1 MNLFLSITDMDR
13 DLTLALNGSE
23 SMFSNNLMTVFTN
36 TISWSLL
43 IAMLLYIFFR
53 NNSPKDAII
62 ILLTIAVMVLVMDR
76 FCSGYVKPTV
86 ARWRPSCDPDIM
98 YLVDVVNNYRSHK
111 YGFFSGHAS
120 NTMCVAMFLSWLFRY
135 RKLTII
141 LFVWSSIAS
150 YTRIYLGVHYVG
162 DILVGTIAGLLIGYL
177 FYRLYY
183 YLFKRNQQIYRDSE
197 QYTITG
203 YLKSDLDLFFCVIL
217 FNYLLLIIISLFLG
231 IR

>member
-1 MNLFLSITDMDR
+1 MNLFLSITDIDR

-23 SMFSNNLMTVFTN
+23 SMFWNNLMTVFTN
-36 TISWSLL
+36 TLSWSLL

-162 DILVGTIAGLLIGYL
+162 DILVGTIAGLLIGYF

>member
-1 MNLFLSITDMDR
+1 MNLFLSITDIDR

-23 SMFSNNLMTVFTN
+23 SMFWNNLMTVFTN
-36 TISWSLL
+36 TLSWSLL

>member
-1 MNLFLSITDMDR
+1 MHLFLSITDIDR

-23 SMFSNNLMTVFTN
+23 SMFWNNLMTIFTN
-36 TISWSLL
+36 TFSWSLL
-43 IAMLLYIFFR
+43 IVMLLYIFFR

-62 ILLTIAVMVLVMDR
+62 ILLTIAMLVFVMDR
-76 FCSGYVKPTV
+76 FCSGFVKPTV

-135 RKLTII
+135 RKLSIL

-162 DILVGTIAGLLIGYL
+162 DILVGTAAGLLVGYL
-177 FYRLYY
+177 FYRLYF
-183 YLFKRNQQIYRDSE
+183 YLFQRNQQIYRDSE
-197 QYTITG
+197 QYTVTG
-203 YLKSDLDLFFCVIL
+203 YLKKDLDLFFCVIL

>member
-1 MNLFLSITDMDR
+1 MHLFLSITDIDR

-23 SMFSNNLMTVFTN
+23 SMFWNNLMTIFTN
-36 TISWSLL
+36 TFSWSLL
-43 IAMLLYIFFR
+43 IVMLLYIFFR

-62 ILLTIAVMVLVMDR
+62 ILLTIAMLVFVMDR
-76 FCSGYVKPTV
+76 FCSGSVKPTV

-135 RKLTII
+135 RKLSIL

-162 DILVGTIAGLLIGYL
+162 DILVGTAAGLLVGYL
-177 FYRLYY
+177 FYRLYF
-183 YLFKRNQQIYRDSE
+183 YLFQRNQQIYRDSE
-197 QYTITG
+197 QYTVTG
-203 YLKSDLDLFFCVIL
+203 YLKKDLDLFFCVIL

>member
-1 MNLFLSITDMDR
+1 MHLFLSITDIDR

-23 SMFSNNLMTVFTN
+23 SMFWNNLMTIFTN
-36 TISWSLL
+36 TFSWSLL
-43 IAMLLYIFFR
+43 IVMLLYIFFR

-62 ILLTIAVMVLVMDR
+62 ILLSIAMLVFVMDR
-76 FCSGYVKPTV
+76 FCSGFVKPTV

-135 RKLTII
+135 RKLSIL

-162 DILVGTIAGLLIGYL
+162 DILVGTAAGLLVGYL
-177 FYRLYY
+177 FYRLYF
-183 YLFKRNQQIYRDSE
+183 YLFQRNQQIYRDSE
-197 QYTITG
+197 QYTVTG
-203 YLKSDLDLFFCVIL
+203 YLKKDLDLFFCVIL

>member
-1 MNLFLSITDMDR
+1 MHLFLSITDIDR

-23 SMFSNNLMTVFTN
+23 SMFWNNLMTIFTN
-36 TISWSLL
+36 TFSWSLL
-43 IAMLLYIFFR
+43 IVMLLYIFFR

-62 ILLTIAVMVLVMDR
+62 ILLTIAMLVFVMDR
-76 FCSGYVKPTV
+76 FCSGFVKPTV

-135 RKLTII
+135 RKLSIL
-141 LFVWSSIAS
+141 LFVWSSFAS

-162 DILVGTIAGLLIGYL
+162 DILVGTAAGLLVGYL
-177 FYRLYY
+177 FYRLYF
-183 YLFKRNQQIYRDSE
+183 YLFQRNQQIYRDSE
-197 QYTITG
+197 QYTVTG
-203 YLKSDLDLFFCVIL
+203 YLKKDLDLFFCVIL

>member
-1 MNLFLSITDMDR
+1 
-13 DLTLALNGSE
+13 
-23 SMFSNNLMTVFTN
+23 MFWNNLMTVFTN

-43 IAMLLYIFFR
+43 IIMLLYIFFR

-62 ILLTIAVMVLVMDR
+62 ILLTIALMVFVMDR
-76 FCSGYVKPTV
+76 FCSGYVKPSV

-135 RKLTII
+135 RKLTIL

-162 DILVGTIAGLLIGYL
+162 DILVGTVAGLLIGYL

>member
-1 MNLFLSITDMDR
+1 MLLFLSITDIDR

-23 SMFSNNLMTVFTN
+23 SIFWNNLMTIFTN
-36 TISWSLL
+36 TFSWSLL
-43 IAMLLYIFFR
+43 IVMLLYIFFR

-62 ILLTIAVMVLVMDR
+62 ILLTIAVLVLVMDR
-76 FCSGYVKPTV
+76 FCSGFVKPTV

-98 YLVDVVNNYRSHK
+98 YLVDVVDNYRSHK

-135 RKLTII
+135 RKLSIL

-162 DILVGTIAGLLIGYL
+162 DILVGTAAGLLLGYL
-177 FYRLYY
+177 FYRLYF

-197 QYTITG
+197 QYTVTG
-203 YLKSDLDLFFCVIL
+203 YLKKDLDLFFCVII
-217 FNYLLLIIISLFLG
+217 FNYLLLIVISLFLG

>member
-1 MNLFLSITDMDR
+1 MHLFLSITDIDR

-23 SMFSNNLMTVFTN
+23 SMFWNNLMTVFTN
-36 TISWSLL
+36 TFSWSLL

-62 ILLTIAVMVLVMDR
+62 ILLTIVVMVLVMDR
-76 FCSGYVKPTV
+76 FCSGFVKPTV

-135 RKLTII
+135 RKLTIL

-162 DILVGTIAGLLIGYL
+162 DILVGTAAGLLMGYM
-177 FYRLYY
+177 FYRLYF
-183 YLFKRNQQIYRDSE
+183 YLFKRNQQTYRDSE
-197 QYTITG
+197 QYTVTG
-203 YLKSDLDLFFCVIL
+203 YLKKDLDLFICVII

>member
-1 MNLFLSITDMDR
+1 MNLFLSITDIDR

-23 SMFSNNLMTVFTN
+23 SMFWNNLMTVFTN

-43 IAMLLYIFFR
+43 IIMLLYIFFR

-62 ILLTIAVMVLVMDR
+62 ILLTIALMVFVMDR
-76 FCSGYVKPTV
+76 FCSGYVKPSV

-135 RKLTII
+135 RKLTIL

-162 DILVGTIAGLLIGYL
+162 DILVGTIAGLLLGYL

>member
-1 MNLFLSITDMDR
+1 MNLFLSITDIDR

-23 SMFSNNLMTVFTN
+23 SMFWNNLMTVFTN

>member
-1 MNLFLSITDMDR
+1 MNLFLSITDIDR

-23 SMFSNNLMTVFTN
+23 SMFWNNLMTVFTN
-36 TISWSLL
+36 TLSWSLL

-177 FYRLYY
+177 FYRLYRHLY
-183 YLFKRNQQIYRDSE
+183 
-197 QYTITG
+197 
-203 YLKSDLDLFFCVIL
+203 
-217 FNYLLLIIISLFLG
+217 
-231 IR
+231 